1 MASKALRD
9 SESADRSSQKLTTTS
24 TVSAGFNR
32 KTTNLHDIQ
41 LHPATLGEFPNV
53 SEGEFLKITADHDE
67 RSLEFYGRVEA
78 LDDRFDT
85 EIKPDEIGVGIHCRR
100 GIAVSIGDEVLVEE
114 VDLDTIGFRQR
125 MMNSML
131 RFRPASCRVRK
142 ASSPDAGYRVCRI
155 PPEVKDLVGIEWGD
169 RIVIQSANARLRG
182 MKALPLHERLEEKYR
197 GREEEAPTRYP
208 PPFVDTDEASRAGLL
223 LDLPRIYISAS
234 ARNELQLRGDGVYQ
248 PVKVHRDTSDV
259 FVRLFDKLSI
269 PIVLGAATII
279 IGFDISMRLKI
290 IVFIV
295 ALIVALFSIRLH
307 ARRVLLE

>member
-1 MASKALRD
+1 MANKAIRD
-9 SESADRSSQKLTTTS
+9 PESADRSSQKLTTTS

-41 LHPATLGEFPNV
+41 LHPDTLGEFPNV

-85 EIKPDEIGVGIHCRR
+85 EIKPDEVGVGIHCRR

-114 VDLDTIGFRQR
+114 VDLETIGFRQR

-197 GREEEAPTRYP
+197 DREEEAPTRYP
-208 PPFVDTDEASRAGLL
+208 PPFVDTNEASRAGLL

-234 ARNELQLRGDGVYQ
+234 ARNELQLQGDGVYQ

-290 IVFIV
+290 VVFIV